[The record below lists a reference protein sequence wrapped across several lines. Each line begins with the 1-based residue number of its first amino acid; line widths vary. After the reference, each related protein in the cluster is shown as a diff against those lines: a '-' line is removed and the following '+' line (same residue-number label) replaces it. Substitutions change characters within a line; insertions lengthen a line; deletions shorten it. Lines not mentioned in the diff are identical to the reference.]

1 MSVRNL
7 DALPTV
13 TAALQSVLA
22 GENACVYAYGLIGAQ
37 LSDAARTL
45 ARQFLAEHTASR
57 DRVRQ
62 RLIELSVQPEPAAA
76 AYNPPFPITSKS
88 TAQRLG
94 ALIEDRLALVWADL
108 VASARAE
115 NNDEMTSV
123 AAAAVAACAVRSSR
137 WNGTTQAFPGLLST
151 KG

>member
-1 MSVRNL
+1 MSIRNL
-7 DALPTV
+7 DALPSV

-37 LSDAARTL
+37 LSDAGRTL
-45 ARQFLAEHTASR
+45 ARQLLAEHTASR

-62 RLIELSVQPEPAAA
+62 RLIGLSVQPEPAAA
-76 AYNPPFPITSKS
+76 AYNPPFPITGKAA
-88 TAQRLG
+88 AQRLA

-108 VASARAE
+108 VASARLAQ
-115 NNDEMTSV
+115 NDELTKV
-123 AAAAVAACAVRSSR
+123 AAAAVATCAVRSSR
-137 WNGTTQAFPGLLST
+137 WNGKTQAFPGLLSA